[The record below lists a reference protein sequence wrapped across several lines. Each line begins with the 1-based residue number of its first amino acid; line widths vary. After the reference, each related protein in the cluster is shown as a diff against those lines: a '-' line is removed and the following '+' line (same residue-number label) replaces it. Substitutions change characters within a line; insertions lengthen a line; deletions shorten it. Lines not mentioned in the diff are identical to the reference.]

1 MATIEFRAKVEQIY
15 TMEGEPA
22 FKRIKVPALTRKHC
36 DMAAFRKHPRFGG
49 LANSDLF
56 PGVLARIRR
65 EKLGE
70 YIRMDRVPDTVKVD
84 DSGFLAVVRVDV

>member
-1 MATIEFRAKVEQIY
+1 MATIQFRGRVEQVY
-15 TMEGEPA
+15 TMEDEPA
-22 FKRIKVPALTRKHC
+22 FRRIKVPELTRKHC
-36 DMAAFRKHPRFGG
+36 DMAAFRRHPRFGG

-56 PGVLARIRR
+56 PGILARIRR

-70 YIRMDRVPDTVKVD
+70 YIRLDRVPDGVQVD

>member
-1 MATIEFRAKVEQIY
+1 MATIQFRGKIEQAY

-22 FKRIKVPALTRKHC
+22 FQQIKVPELTRKHC
-36 DMAAFRKHPRFGG
+36 DMAAFRTHPRFGG

-56 PGVLARIRR
+56 PGILARIRR
-65 EKLGE
+65 EKLGD
-70 YIRMDRVPDTVKVD
+70 YIRLDRVPDGVQVD